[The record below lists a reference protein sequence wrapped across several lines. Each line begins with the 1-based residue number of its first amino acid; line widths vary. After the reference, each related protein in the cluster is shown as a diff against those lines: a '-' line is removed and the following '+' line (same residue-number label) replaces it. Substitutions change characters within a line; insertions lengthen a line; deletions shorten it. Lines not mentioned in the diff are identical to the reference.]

1 VQACGV
7 PVALSLTSGRPM
19 EELHAAAAAAAAA
32 TPLQLPEEGSNSSL
46 GRLVRAVRQQK
57 DSREAVTT
65 ALVTV
70 LHVPARP
77 HLAFPSGRRGA
88 KPAAA
93 AEGVRA
99 AVPAAAAPA
108 APAAVTAPAALAGA
122 AKEVRVEGSNGGVGG
137 GSADGTIA
145 EQLAEALEAF
155 PTVKSLL
162 EEFK

>member
-1 VQACGV
+1 
-7 PVALSLTSGRPM
+7 M

-46 GRLVRAVRQQK
+46 ERLVRAVRQQK

-77 HLAFPSGRRGA
+77 RLAFPTGRRGDM
-88 KPAAA
+88 PAAA

-99 AVPAAAAPA
+99 AVPAAAPAPA
-108 APAAVTAPAALAGA
+108 AAAAAATPVAQHAPPTGA
-122 AKEVRVEGSNGGVGG
+122 AKEGRAEGSNGGGVGG
-137 GSADGTIA
+137 SSAEGTIA